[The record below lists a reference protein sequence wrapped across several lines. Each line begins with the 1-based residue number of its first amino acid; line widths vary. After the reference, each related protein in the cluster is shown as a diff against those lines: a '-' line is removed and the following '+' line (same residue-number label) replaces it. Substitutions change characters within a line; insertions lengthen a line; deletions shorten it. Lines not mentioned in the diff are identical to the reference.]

1 MMAQLRGM
9 ASPGMLL
16 LFQAAPA
23 AREAR
28 GTASGWEV
36 AAMIAAIVCFA
47 TIGDLLIA
55 SAMRRLDLDAIRA
68 RSGLAG
74 ASWAVVS
81 NVRFLGGV
89 LGMACG
95 FFSLLYALSHAEV
108 SLIAP
113 ASASLTFV
121 TNAIAAR
128 FFLKENV
135 DRRRWAA
142 AVFVCCGVALLSR

>member
-1 MMAQLRGM
+1 MI
-9 ASPGMLL
+9 
-16 LFQAAPA
+16 AAHAIPQ
-23 AREAR
+23 
-28 GTASGWEV
+28 TQQASGWAV
-36 AAMIAAIVCFA
+36 AAMIAAIVTFA

-55 SAMRRLDLDAIRA
+55 SAMRQLDLDSIRA
-68 RSGLAG
+68 ERGLAG
-74 ASWAVVS
+74 ASWAVMTS
-81 NVRFLGGV
+81 PRFCGGV

-95 FFSLLYALSHAEV
+95 FFSLLFALSHAEV

-121 TNAIAAR
+121 TNAVAAK

-142 AVFVCCGVALLSR
+142 AVFVCLGVALLTR

>member
-1 MMAQLRGM
+1 MAAQGLGG
-9 ASPGMLL
+9 AIPQTH
-16 LFQAAPA
+16 QAA
-23 AREAR
+23 
-28 GTASGWEV
+28 GWEV
-36 AAMIAAIVCFA
+36 AAMIAAIVLFA
-47 TIGDLLIA
+47 TVGDLLIA
-55 SAMRRLDLDAIRA
+55 SAMRRLDLDGIRA
-68 RSGLAG
+68 KKGLAG

-81 NVRFLGGV
+81 SPRFCGGV

-121 TNAIAAR
+121 TNAIAAK
-128 FFLKENV
+128 FFLKEDV

-142 AVFVCCGVALLSR
+142 AVFVCLGVALLTR

>member
-1 MMAQLRGM
+1 MM
-9 ASPGMLL
+9 MLL
-16 LFQAAPA
+16 LATSQVSQDA
-23 AREAR
+23 
-28 GTASGWEV
+28 ASGWQV
-36 AAMIAAIVCFA
+36 AGMIGAIVAFA
-47 TIGDLLIA
+47 TVGDLLIA

-68 RSGLAG
+68 ERGLLG

-81 NVRFLGGV
+81 SVRFLGGV

-108 SLIAP
+108 SLIGP

-142 AVFVCCGVALLSR
+142 AVFVCMGVALLTR